1 MKKIFLWMLAAVLTC
16 SLSASLISCSKD
28 DNGKDDNTGGKTD
41 GELAEYTIMYYA
53 HGGGDLDPAVL
64 DNIDDF
70 YNGNAAAKSKVRV
83 AVCYKFSDAKSLA
96 ENRSESYEKYK
107 KFWDA
112 WSNCTARFVVDP
124 NVKSFS
130 GDQAGDMYAYH
141 SGSDNFT
148 HPDSLTN
155 FINWAKQAAPAKN
168 YVLVISDH
176 GGGYTPDDEI
186 EQNTTRGIVYMDK
199 ADKSF
204 GGTHFTLN
212 SIVSAVNKSNT
223 HLKAVYFDAC
233 VMNMCE
239 YWYGMKD
246 IADYLMLSTFNV
258 PGDGGSYDVLTNA
271 LASQDIESALATH
284 CKSAVQKWDK
294 DDPKGLHDMSAIR
307 TSDIEAFGKA
317 VKNFTDVLVETYANG
332 SAEAKEFIDI
342 ATKTAFKI
350 TVADPYYDLID
361 YVNDLN
367 TYLPTEFGGVSKPL
381 VDAFNK
387 AAFCQESCV
396 KLKNEKRQVEVSVLM
411 GWEGKYDYISWN
423 KKSNK
428 VSWIKISNPDG
439 TAIYYD
445 GPLDLPD
452 IDPDM
457 KAEKTDPWGSTFAK
471 TYEQTAWDK
480 ATGWSRW
487 IKANKTRPN
496 PMHES
501 LIDGFDFDDPK
512 EDNYG
517 IK

>member
-1 MKKIFLWMLAAVLTC
+1 MKKNFLWMVAAVLIC
-16 SLSASLISCSKD
+16 SLSISLISCSKD
-28 DNGKDDNTGGKTD
+28 DDGKNGNTGGKTD
-41 GELAEYTIMYYA
+41 VELAEYTIMYYA
-53 HGGGDLDPAVL
+53 HGGGDLDPEAL

-96 ENRSESYEKYK
+96 ENRPEPYEKYK

-130 GDQAGDMYAYH
+130 GVQSGGMHAYH
-141 SGSDNFT
+141 EGSDNFT
-148 HPDSLTN
+148 HPDSLTS

-176 GGGYTPDDEI
+176 GGGYTPDDEVD
-186 EQNTTRGIVYMDK
+186 QTMTRGIVYMDK
-199 ADKSF
+199 ADKTY
-204 GGTHFTLN
+204 GGKHFTLN

-246 IADYLMLSTFNV
+246 IADYLMLSTFNT
-258 PGDGGSYDVLTNA
+258 PGDGGSYDVLVNA
-271 LASQDIESALATH
+271 LASQDIESALAEH
-284 CKSAVQKWDK
+284 CKYTVQKWDK
-294 DDPKGLHDMSAIR
+294 NDPEGLHDMSAIR

-342 ATKTAFKI
+342 ATSTAFKV
-350 TVADPYYDLID
+350 TASNPYYDLID

-367 TYLPTEFGGVSKPL
+367 SNLPTEFGGVSQSL
-381 VDAFNK
+381 VNAFNK

-396 KLKNEKRQVEVSVLM
+396 KLRNEKRQVEVSVLM
-411 GWEGKYDYISWN
+411 GWEGKFDYISWN
-423 KKSNK
+423 EKLTK
-428 VSWIKISNPDG
+428 VKWIKVYNPDG
-439 TAIYYD
+439 SGIYYD
-445 GPLDLPD
+445 GPLDSPD
-452 IDPDM
+452 ITPDM
-457 KAEKTDPWGSTFAK
+457 NAITTDPWGSTFAA

-480 ATGWSRW
+480 VTGWSRW

-501 LIDGFDFDDPK
+501 LLDGFDFDDPK
-512 EDNYG
+512 EDDE
-517 IK
+517 

>member
-1 MKKIFLWMLAAVLTC
+1 MKKYFLWMLAAVLTC
-16 SLSASLISCSKD
+16 SFSAFLISCNKD
-28 DNGKDDNTGGKTD
+28 DNGTNSDID
-41 GELAEYTIMYYA
+41 GVLPEYTIMYYA
-53 HGGGDLDPAVL
+53 HGGGDLDPEIL

-70 YNGNAAAKSKVRV
+70 YKSNAAAKSKVRV

-96 ENRSESYEKYK
+96 ENDPSSYKQSK
-107 KFWDA
+107 AFWDG
-112 WSNCTARFVVDP
+112 WSNCTARFIVDP

-130 GDQAGDMYAYH
+130 GVQAGKMYAYH
-141 SGSDNFT
+141 EGSDNFT
-148 HPDSLTN
+148 HPDSLTS

-176 GGGYTPDDEI
+176 GGGYTPDDEVD
-186 EQNTTRGIVYMDK
+186 QNTTRGIVYMDT
-199 ADKSF
+199 ADKTY
-204 GGTHFTLN
+204 GGKHFTLN

-223 HLKAVYFDAC
+223 HLKAVYLDAC

-246 IADYLMLSTFNV
+246 IADYLMLSTFNT
-258 PGDGGSYDVLTNA
+258 PGEGGSYDVLVNA
-271 LASQDIESALATH
+271 LASQDIESALAEH
-284 CKSAVQKWDK
+284 CKYTVQKWDK
-294 DDPKGLHDMSAIR
+294 NAPERLHDISAIR

-342 ATKTAFKI
+342 ATSTAFKV
-350 TVADPYYDLID
+350 TPSNPYYDLID

-367 TYLPTEFGGVSKPL
+367 SYLPTEFGGVSQPL
-381 VDAFNK
+381 VNAFNK

-396 KLKNEKRQVEVSVLM
+396 KLRNEKRQVEVSVLM

-423 KKSNK
+423 KKTNK
-428 VSWIKISNPDG
+428 VEWIKVTNPDG
-439 TAIYYD
+439 TGIYYN
-445 GPLDLPD
+445 GPVDTPEIVPGMD
-452 IDPDM
+452 TQEA
-457 KAEKTDPWGSTFAK
+457 KSYGSTFAA

-487 IKANKTRPN
+487 IRANKTRPN

-501 LIDGFDFDDPK
+501 LLDGFDFNDPK
-512 EDNYG
+512 EDDYTPNNQ
-517 IK
+517 